1 MAKGDLSTCEAEG
14 GQVAVKRKILV
25 VDDHPMMREGLRSI
39 INGEPD
45 LIVCYETDD
54 GFKAME
60 IIQKTPPDLVLMDI
74 TLPKKNGLEFVK
86 DFKALNPALA
96 ILAISMHDESLYA
109 ERMLRAGAKGY
120 ISKHEPPDELLKA
133 IRQVLAGRIYVSRMI
148 SETVLKRLAQDPL
161 KSRSPAEILTDREFE
176 VFQLLGEGKSPKE
189 IAHQLSMSVL
199 TVAVHNS
206 NIRQK
211 LKVKNSSQL
220 IRLAVQMDGLIR

>member
-1 MAKGDLSTCEAEG
+1 
-14 GQVAVKRKILV
+14 
-25 VDDHPMMREGLRSI
+25 MMREGLRSI

-45 LIVCYETDD
+45 LIVCHETDD

-60 IIQKTPPDLVLMDI
+60 IIKKSPPDLVLMDI
-74 TLPKKNGLEFVK
+74 TLPNRNGLEYVK
-86 DFKALNPALA
+86 DFKALNPGLA

-120 ISKHEPPDELLKA
+120 ISKHQPPDELIKA
-133 IRQVLAGRIYVSRMI
+133 IRQVLAGHIYVSRAI
-148 SETVLKRLAQDPL
+148 SETVLKRLAQDPF
-161 KSRSPAEILTDREFE
+161 KTRPPAEILTDREFE
-176 VFQLLGEGKSPKE
+176 IFQLLGEGKSPKE
-189 IAHQLSMSVL
+189 IARQLSMSVL